1 MNNRTYKKLE
11 KLRQILKEM
20 DKALLA
26 YSGGTDSTFL
36 LKVAHDVL
44 GKNVIAVTANSSTY
58 PKQELDQAK
67 QLAKNIG
74 VNHIIIKSEEMKNER
89 FSKNTPNR
97 CYYCKKELFLKI
109 KKTAA
114 DKNISYI
121 IDGSNVDDTK
131 DYRPGTKALMEHA
144 IRSPLKEAGLTKK
157 EIREISREMK
167 LNSWDK
173 PAQACLASRFPY
185 GTKITKERLKQVE
198 RAESYLS
205 NLGLN
210 QIRVRYHN
218 EIARIEVTKD
228 DSQKIL
234 KHTKKIIQQFK
245 KLGFTYITL
254 DIEGYRTG
262 SLNEVLKHEKN
273 PPRLQSR
280 KS

>member
-1 MNNRTYKKLE
+1 
-11 KLRQILKEM
+11 M
-20 DKALLA
+20 DKAVVA

-36 LKVAHDVL
+36 LKVAYDVL
-44 GKNVIAVTANSSTY
+44 GKNVTAVTATSLTY

-74 VNHIIIKSEEMKNER
+74 ANHIIIKSEEMTDEK

-97 CYYCKKELFLKI
+97 CYYCKKELFSKI
-109 KKTAA
+109 KKIAIA
-114 DKNISYI
+114 QNISYI
-121 IDGSNVDDTK
+121 IDGSNVDDKK
-131 DYRPGTKALMEHA
+131 DYRPGAKALIEHGV
-144 IRSPLKEAGLTKK
+144 RSPLKEAGLTKK
-157 EIREISREMK
+157 EIRELSHKMQ
-167 LNSWDK
+167 LNSWDN

-185 GTKITKERLKQVE
+185 GTRITKERLKQVE

-218 EIARIEVTKD
+218 DIARIEATKD
-228 DSQKIL
+228 DFEKIL
-234 KHTKKIIQQFK
+234 KDAKKIVQQFK
-245 KLGFTYITL
+245 KLGFAYVTL

-262 SLNEVLKHEKN
+262 SLNEVLKHEKS

>member
-1 MNNRTYKKLE
+1 
-11 KLRQILKEM
+11 M
-20 DKALLA
+20 DKAIVA
-26 YSGGTDSTFL
+26 YSGGVDSTFL

-44 GKNVIAVTANSSTY
+44 GKNVIAITATSATY

-67 QLAKNIG
+67 KLAKNIG
-74 VNHIIIKSEEMKNER
+74 VKQIIIKSEEMKNEK

-97 CYYCKKELFLKI
+97 CYYCKRELFSKI
-109 KKTAA
+109 KKIAIA
-114 DKNISYI
+114 QNIRNI

-131 DYRPGTKALMEHA
+131 DYRPGTKALIEHGV
-144 IRSPLKEAGLTKK
+144 RSPLREAGLTKK

-167 LNSWDK
+167 LNSWNK
-173 PAQACLASRFPY
+173 PALACLASRFPY

-210 QIRVRYHN
+210 QIRVRYHDN
-218 EIARIEVTKD
+218 TARIEVKKEDFT
-228 DSQKIL
+228 KIL

-245 KLGFTYITL
+245 KLGFIYVTL

-262 SLNEVLKHEKN
+262 SLNEVLKHEKS
-273 PPRLQSR
+273 PPRLQSG